1 MKRTNI
7 GLLSLALLAGLGLSS
22 CSLNS
27 RQEVDLKGVEQG
39 STAKKI
45 TFSFV
50 APRSLPTT
58 YAMIHD
64 QAEWSIKNNSLTLYE
79 FLDDNK
85 FVKVHAVHLIGGNSP
100 EYTAEMSVGDFVG
113 AHNTIYPSRGRRLL
127 FVANDIPLM
136 GLTPGVT
143 TLDEV
148 MSKLFTRSQVAGQ
161 SCSML
166 LQDGSYL
173 PMVGMAKAGGAM
185 TVIPM
190 DQSSTVEVD
199 LIRAVARIDIQT
211 TMSTAL
217 NPSYKNLIIKDA
229 VLNRAPATTT
239 VGENKSTGYATVDG
253 VTTFAQIPYSGL
265 RPDQPATPN
274 GVNGKLAKAF
284 YLYESDPNA
293 TTKAQA
299 PQLDLTV
306 DYDGKEYHVAVPFVD
321 KNGKVVPVK
330 RNYIYT
336 VILGRDLGGQVP
348 PVTGQNVSF
357 VIAVNDWYGI
367 DTTNGALNL
376 IAPQGGM
383 GMPSQFDPSTRE
395 LKISQP
401 GAGRIEIPFAS
412 NFSGSANT
420 FKVAVKGNTS
430 WIHVAPDSVGDRVII
445 TSVEPNNT
453 GAERVAVVLVSDANY
468 PAAYSYEFKV
478 VQK

>member
-39 STAKKI
+39 SAAKKI

-85 FVKVHAVHLIGGNSP
+85 YVAVHAVHLLGGNSP
-100 EYTAEMSVGDFVG
+100 EYTAEMSVGEFVG
-113 AHNTIYPSRGRRLL
+113 PNNSIYPSRGRRLL
-127 FVANDIPLM
+127 FVANDMPIM

-173 PMVGMAKAGGAM
+173 PMVGMAKAGSAM

-190 DQSSTVEVD
+190 DQSSKVEVD

-229 VLNRAPATTT
+229 VLNSAPATTT
-239 VGENKSTGYATVDG
+239 VGENKSATYGTVGG
-253 VTTFAQIPYSGL
+253 VKTFAQIPYGGL

-306 DYDGKEYHVAVPFVD
+306 DYGGKEYRVAVPFVN
-321 KNGKVVPVK
+321 KNGAVVPVK

-336 VILGRDLGGQVP
+336 VILGRDQGGPVP
-348 PVTGQNVSF
+348 PVTGQNVNF

-376 IAPQGGM
+376 VAPQSGAA
-383 GMPSQFDPSTRE
+383 MPSQFNTSTRE
-395 LKISQP
+395 LTITQT

-420 FKVAVKGNTS
+420 FKVAVKNNPS
-430 WIHVAPDSVGDRVII
+430 WIHVAPDSVGDRVIV
-445 TSVEPNNT
+445 TSVEPNTT
-453 GAERVAVVLVSDANY
+453 GMQRVAVVQVSDASF
-468 PAAYSYEFKV
+468 PTAYSYEFKV
-478 VQK
+478 VQN